1 MLEVAQNFEQ
11 VAMRFRAVFLIVPG
25 LILAVLGLLVWLG
38 GLRFKTVLP
47 VVVGALV
54 GFCFGFCITE
64 RGFVVPLFIAVGTA
78 FAARFWQKAFV
89 AILAAIM
96 VAIFAF
102 VLLTLLGAE
111 QVCDLQPYPESKIK
125 NYSIPENLNQTLGT
139 AKSFGAIF
147 RFELRETVLHM
158 PIYKWV
164 IIGLSAACFAALGFF
179 FQRFASAFCWAFLGT
194 VLIFV
199 GMIILLL
206 YKGTVPITYLARE
219 RFFYL
224 AAFLAMVAFGVAEQ
238 LFLCQGPAKV
248 FSRKKRPKQA
258 EAKAVSNEFSQK
270 SWRST

>member
-1 MLEVAQNFEQ
+1 
-11 VAMRFRAVFLIVPG
+11 MRFRAVFLIVPG

-78 FAARFWQKAFV
+78 FAARFFEKIFV
-89 AILAAIM
+89 TVLAAM
-96 VAIFAF
+96 LVAIFAF
-102 VLLTLLGAE
+102 VLLTLPGAE
-111 QVCDLQPYPESKIK
+111 QVRDLQPYPESKIK
-125 NYSIPENLNQTLGT
+125 NYSMPENLNQTLGT
-139 AKSFGAIF
+139 VKSFGARF

-224 AAFLAMVAFGVAEQ
+224 AAFLAMVAFGVVEQ
-238 LFLCQGPAKV
+238 LFLCKGQTKAAPE
-248 FSRKKRPKQA
+248 KKQT
-258 EAKAVSNEFSQK
+258 AKAAPVSSGIRQK

>member
-47 VVVGALV
+47 VVVGALI
-54 GFCFGFCITE
+54 GFCLGSCITK

-78 FAARFWQKAFV
+78 STARFWQKAFV

-96 VAIFAF
+96 VAIFIF
-102 VLLTLLGAE
+102 VLLTLPGAE
-111 QVCDLQPYPESKIK
+111 QLRDLQPYPESKIK
-125 NYSIPENLNQTLGT
+125 NYSILENLNQTLGT
-139 AKSFGAIF
+139 VKSFGAIF

-164 IIGLSAACFAALGFF
+164 IIGLSAACFAASGFF

-194 VLIFV
+194 AFTFV

-206 YKGTVPITYLARE
+206 YKGAVPITHLVRE

-224 AAFLAMVAFGVAEQ
+224 TAFLAMVAFGVVEQ
-238 LFLCQGPAKV
+238 LFLCKGQTKAAPE
-248 FSRKKRPKQA
+248 KKQT
-258 EAKAVSNEFSQK
+258 AKAAPVSSGISQTT
-270 SWRST
+270 WRNT